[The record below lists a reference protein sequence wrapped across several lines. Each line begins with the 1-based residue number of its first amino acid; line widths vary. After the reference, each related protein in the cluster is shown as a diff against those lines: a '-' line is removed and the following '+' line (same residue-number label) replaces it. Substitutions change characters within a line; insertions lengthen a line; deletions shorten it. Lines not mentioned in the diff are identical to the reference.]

1 MELRNKTV
9 AILIEDLYEDMEFW
23 YPYYRMKEAGAN
35 VVVVGTGKSSYTGKN
50 GLKAQADRDI
60 HEVSVEE
67 FDAVIIPGGY
77 APDRLRRHNA
87 ILEFVRQMDEED
99 KIIAFICHAGWVPIS
114 AKIVL
119 NREVTS
125 FFAIKD
131 DLINAGAKW
140 VDTEVVRDANLV
152 SSRKPDDLPAF
163 CRMIIDALAPVKA

>member
-1 MELRNKTV
+1 MDLRNKTI

-35 VVVVGTGKSSYTGKN
+35 VVVLGTGKNSYTGKN
-50 GLKAQADRDI
+50 GLKAQANRDVY
-60 HEVSVEE
+60 EVTVDE
-67 FDAVIIPGGY
+67 FDALIIPGGY
-77 APDRLRRHNA
+77 APDRLRRHKA
-87 ILEFVRQMDEED
+87 VLEFVRKMDEED

-131 DLINAGAKW
+131 DLINAGANW
-140 VDTEVVRDANLV
+140 VDAEVVRDANLI

-163 CRMIIDALAPVKA
+163 CSMIIEALSTVSA